1 VAFELDGTNTIHA
14 SHILTNNGWKILF
27 DQGLDIFQRFEMNYE
42 FSLANHIPEQCTRK
56 AIEVTYV
63 RVNKS

>member
-1 VAFELDGTNTIHA
+1 
-14 SHILTNNGWKILF
+14 
-27 DQGLDIFQRFEMNYE
+27 MNYE
-42 FSLANHIPEQCTRK
+42 FSLANRIPEQCTRK